1 MSFVGVNPKDSI
13 VWILS
18 MLQQFYHLRFA
29 DSLLT
34 LNVSIVKP
42 IHTALELRFILAI
55 KSKFSMIA
63 ELSQLP

>member
-1 MSFVGVNPKDSI
+1 
-13 VWILS
+13 